1 MNLIVKNYLHYK
13 QRKLDPRKP
22 LDDAIDFIE
31 NTICYDKDFYKFV
44 LDKYKVL
51 IEYDEE
57 NGRLYIEK

>member
-1 MNLIVKNYLHYK
+1 MNHIVKNYLHYK

-31 NTICYDKDFYKFV
+31 NTV